1 MECRENKEESPNG
14 IRQGEGRKWEVLVLA
29 LVLGL
34 LRGGAIISLVA
45 VFLSGRY
52 ETHVLRES
60 REFIYTNIL
69 PSLQANDEVHREFLN
84 LRLGVLYHIA
94 RQEPDKKQAAEQRI
108 QEAHAKI
115 LEVIQRYDKYYAV
128 DDKERDHL
136 QKQRQAL
143 SEYMA
148 SIQEPL
154 KYSREDDQIR
164 LWGYLPRTEGVVAK
178 LTEAITS
185 HKQYNQELADAQ
197 IKAAEVSDSRA
208 RMLSVAILVLAALV
222 VGGISLFVTRE
233 IRTRMGRLSQLM
245 SDVAESLDF
254 TKRITITRLD
264 ELGTSGD
271 AFNRLLERM
280 QDHLRKLS
288 GHAKSVSEAAAE
300 LAMTS
305 QQTASASSHQAD
317 SAASMAATVEEMTV
331 SVNHVADRAQETSD
345 LARESGRL
353 AGDGEKVISDTTQEI
368 ANIAETVGEASR
380 LIQGLEENSQR
391 ISGVVQVIKDV
402 ADQTNL
408 LALNAAIEAARA
420 GEQGRGFAVVA
431 DEVRK
436 LAERTAMST
445 REISETIQA
454 MHASASNAVASM
466 AGVVA
471 QVGVGVDKAH
481 QANASI
487 RQIGDGSRGSVLMVG
502 EIAGAIREQ
511 GTATTSIAQ
520 QVERIAQMAEESS
533 AAAANSADAARTLDR
548 LATEMQQ
555 IVGQYRV

>member
-1 MECRENKEESPNG
+1 MGSLG
-14 IRQGEGRKWEVLVLA
+14 IGAR
-29 LVLGL
+29 
-34 LRGGAIISLVA
+34 LRIVAGVAVVSLVA
-45 VFLSGRY
+45 VFMSGLY
-52 ETHVLRES
+52 NAHVLRES

-69 PSLQANDEVHREFLN
+69 PSLQANDEVDREFLN

-94 RQEPDKKQAAEQRI
+94 RQEPDKKLAAERRI

-115 LEVIQRYDKYYAV
+115 LEVIYRYEKYYAV

-148 SIQEPL
+148 SIEEPL
-154 KYSREDDQIR
+154 KYSRENDQIR
-164 LWGYLPRTEGVVAK
+164 LWEYLPRTEGVVAK

-197 IKAAEVSDSRA
+197 IKTAEVSDSRA
-208 RMLSVAILVLAALV
+208 RMLSIAIMVLAALV

-254 TKRITITRLD
+254 TQRIKITRLD

-280 QDHLRKLS
+280 QDHLKKLA
-288 GHAKSVSEAAAE
+288 GHAKSVSTAAAE

-345 LARESGRL
+345 LAKESGRL
-353 AGDGEKVISDTTQEI
+353 ASEGEKVISDTTQEI

-436 LAERTAMST
+436 LAERTATST
-445 REISETIQA
+445 HEISETIQA

>member
-1 MECRENKEESPNG
+1 MGSLG
-14 IRQGEGRKWEVLVLA
+14 IGAR
-29 LVLGL
+29 
-34 LRGGAIISLVA
+34 LRVVAGVAIVSLVA

-52 ETHVLRES
+52 ETYVLRES

-69 PSLQANDEVHREFLN
+69 PSLQANDEVDREFLN

-94 RQEPDKKQAAEQRI
+94 RQEPEKKQAAERRI
-108 QEAHAKI
+108 QEAQAKI
-115 LEVIQRYDKYYAV
+115 LEVIHRYDKYYAV

-148 SIQEPL
+148 SIEEPL
-154 KYSREDDQIR
+154 KYSRENDQIR
-164 LWGYLPRTEGVVAK
+164 LWEYLPRTEGVVSK

-197 IKAAEVSDSRA
+197 IKAAEVIDSRA
-208 RMLSVAILVLAALV
+208 RMLSIAMVFLAALV
-222 VGGISLFVTRE
+222 VGGISLLVTRE

-254 TKRITITRLD
+254 TKRIRITRLD

-288 GHAKSVSEAAAE
+288 GHAKSVSSAAAE

-345 LARESGRL
+345 LAKESGRL
-353 AGDGEKVISDTTQEI
+353 ASEGEEVISDTTQEI

-436 LAERTAMST
+436 LAERTATST
-445 REISETIQA
+445 HEISETIQA

-466 AGVVA
+466 AAVVA